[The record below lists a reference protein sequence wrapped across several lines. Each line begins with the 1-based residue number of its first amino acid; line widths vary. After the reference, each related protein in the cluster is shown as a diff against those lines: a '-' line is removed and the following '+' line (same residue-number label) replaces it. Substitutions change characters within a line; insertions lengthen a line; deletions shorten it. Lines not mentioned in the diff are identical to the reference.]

1 MSSRLAID
9 IGGTFTDAT
18 LVDESSGAVSV
29 AKVSTT
35 QADPSLG
42 FMAATERILA
52 ESKTAPGDVRLVVH
66 ATTVA
71 TNAII
76 EGSVARCGF
85 VTTEG
90 FRDLLEIQRQTRPT
104 LYDTR
109 FVKTPPLVPRD
120 RAHGVRE
127 RLGPDGEVLIPLDE
141 PSVRDAAAALRNA
154 EVESVAVC
162 LLHAYVNPTHER
174 RVGEILAEELPGVP
188 ISLSSD
194 VAPEFREYLRA
205 STTVINAAI
214 RPIVSR
220 YLENIERRLADAGVA
235 ARLLVMQSSGGVFGS
250 GAAAQK
256 PVFMVES
263 GPAAG
268 VIASA
273 NLGGVIGHRDLIS
286 FDMGGTTAKVGLIRD
301 GRPSV
306 TKDYSVGSY
315 GSAGMGGESLSGY
328 PVRTPVIDLVEIGA
342 GGGSIAW
349 VDSGGMLRVGP
360 RSAGA
365 DPGPVCYRRGGTEP
379 TVTDANVVLGRL
391 NPGYFLGGEIALDV
405 DDAHRAIAER
415 CAEPLGLG
423 VVEAAY
429 GIVEIANAAMVNALR
444 LTSVKRGYD
453 PRDFVLV
460 GFGGAGPVHA
470 NAIQRECEMPTLVIP
485 PAPGIFSATG
495 LLGTDLKRDSSI
507 TLLQPVD
514 ELDAVEVEQAF
525 AALEEVGARELA
537 REGLPRE
544 RIEFARYVDMR
555 YIGQSFELTIPLAE
569 TSFGKELAGTL
580 RQRFHAE
587 HDRVYGFSAPAE
599 PAELVSLRL
608 TTVGRTEKPRLT
620 TLEPAS
626 GPPQPKE
633 HRRVFFAEAAGF
645 YDCPIHDRYAFGAGS
660 SFAGPAVVEELDST
674 VVVHPGYGVEVDD
687 VGNLV
692 IRKERDGAPD
702 RPRQP
707 GRAAPARSRD
717 PLTRPLG
724 QDRR

>member
-18 LVDESSGAVSV
+18 LIDEETGAVSI
-29 AKVSTT
+29 AKVLSTPT
-35 QADPSLG
+35 DPSLG
-42 FMAATERILA
+42 FMAAAERILA
-52 ESKTAPGDVRLVVH
+52 ESDVAAADVHFVVH

-76 EGSVARCGF
+76 EGTIARGGF

-109 FVKTPPLVPRD
+109 FEKTPPLVPRD
-120 RAHGVRE
+120 RAFGVRE
-127 RLGPDGEVLIPLDE
+127 RLGPGGEVLTPLDE
-141 PSVRDAAAALRNA
+141 SSVRDVAAGLRDA
-154 EVESVAVC
+154 RVESVAVC
-162 LLHAYVNPTHER
+162 LLHSYVDATHER

-214 RPIVSR
+214 RPVVAR
-220 YLENIERRLADAGVA
+220 YLENIERRLADAGVSA
-235 ARLLVMQSSGGVFGS
+235 ELLVMQSSGGVFGA
-250 GAAAQK
+250 GAAARK

-273 NLGGVIGHRDLIS
+273 NLGTVIGTDDVIS
-286 FDMGGTTAKVGLIRD
+286 FDMGGTTAKVGLIQ
-301 GRPSV
+301 GGTPSV
-306 TKDYSVGSY
+306 TKDYSVGSHA
-315 GSAGMGGESLSGY
+315 SAGVGGLSLSGY

-365 DPGPVCYRRGGTEP
+365 DPGPVCYRQGGTEP

-391 NPGYFLGGEIALDV
+391 NPAYFLGGEIALDV
-405 DDAHRAIAER
+405 EGARRAIAER
-415 CAEPLGLG
+415 CAEPLGLN
-423 VVEAAY
+423 VVEAAN
-429 GIVEIANAAMVNALR
+429 GIVEIANAAMVNALH
-444 LTSVKRGYD
+444 LISVQRGYD

-470 NAIQRECEMPTLVIP
+470 NAIQRDCEVPTLVVP
-485 PAPGIFSATG
+485 QAPGIFSATG
-495 LLGTDLKRDSSI
+495 LLGTDLKRDSSL
-507 TLLQPVD
+507 TLLRPLED
-514 ELDAVEVEQAF
+514 LDVEEIEGAF
-525 AALEEVGARELA
+525 AGLEETGAAELA
-537 REGLPRE
+537 REEMPRE
-544 RIEFARYVDMR
+544 RIAFVRQVDMR
-555 YIGQSFELTIPLAE
+555 YVGQSFELTIPLAE
-569 TSFGKELAGTL
+569 GAFDIAQSGAL
-580 RQRFHAE
+580 RERFHAE

-599 PAELVSLRL
+599 AVELVSLRL
-608 TTVGRTEKPRLT
+608 TTVGRIEKLPLRA
-620 TLEPAS
+620 LERFEGTPA
-626 GPPQPKE
+626 PKE
-633 HRRVFFAEAAGF
+633 HRQVFFAEAGGF
-645 YDCPIHDRYAFGAGS
+645 VECPIHDRYALGAGA

-674 VVVHPGYGVEVDD
+674 VVVHPGFGVEIDD
-687 VGNLV
+687 VGNLL
-692 IRKERDGAPD
+692 IRREHA
-702 RPRQP
+702 
-707 GRAAPARSRD
+707 
-717 PLTRPLG
+717 
-724 QDRR
+724 